1 MFKSIT
7 VRQAQGSQFIPDP
20 RLAQPAGFRG
30 KPLIG
35 DTACETAC
43 QRCVDVCP
51 SQAIALNARQVNTT
65 QLDPVQIDLG
75 RCVLCGDCE
84 PVCPAH
90 KISFNADFKLAATR
104 RDALIVSAARPDID
118 PVQVSAALHKRFG
131 RSLKLRSVSAG
142 GCNGCEME
150 INALGN
156 VNFDLGRYGID
167 IVASPRH
174 ADGLVLSGAIS
185 RNMVQALQLC
195 WDAMPAP
202 KLVIAVGACAISG
215 GVFAD
220 CDAVD
225 RRFLEAVQPSLYVPG
240 CPAHPL
246 TFISGIL
253 DLLGIAS

>member
-1 MFKSIT
+1 MFKSLS
-7 VRQAQGSQFIPDP
+7 VRKAQGSQFIVDP
-20 RLAQPAGFRG
+20 RQAKPIGFRG

-35 DTACETAC
+35 DTACATSC
-43 QRCVDVCP
+43 RRCVDVCP
-51 SQAIALNARQVNTT
+51 SQAIALQ
-65 QLDPVQIDLG
+65 PVQIGEVHIDLG

-84 PVCPAH
+84 PVCPSH
-90 KISFNADFKLAATR
+90 KISFNADFKLSSTSR
-104 RDALIVSAARPDID
+104 QGLSVSAARPDID
-118 PVQVSAALHKRFG
+118 PVRVSAALHQRFG

-150 INALGN
+150 INALSN

-185 RNMVQALQLC
+185 LNMVQALQLC

-253 DLLGIAS
+253 DLLGIDS

>member
-1 MFKSIT
+1 MIKSLR
-7 VRQAQGSQFIPDP
+7 VRKSQGSQYIPDLRAAVP
-20 RLAQPAGFRG
+20 VGFRG

-35 DTACETAC
+35 EAVCATGCSACVA
-43 QRCVDVCP
+43 VCP
-51 SQAIALNARQVNTT
+51 SQAITLA
-65 QLDPVQIDLG
+65 PVQIDLG

-84 PVCPAH
+84 PVCPAA
-90 KISFNADFKLAATR
+90 KLSFNNDFKLAATS
-104 RDALIVSAARPDID
+104 RDALRVSAAHPDID
-118 PVQVSAALHKRFG
+118 PIKVSAFLHKRFG

-150 INALGN
+150 INALSN

-174 ADGLVLSGAIS
+174 ADGLVLSGPVN
-185 RNMVQALQLC
+185 RNMVAALRLC
-195 WDAMPAP
+195 WDAMPQP

-220 CDAVD
+220 CDTLD
-225 RRFLEAVQPSLYVPG
+225 RQFLEMVKPSLFVPG

-246 TFISGIL
+246 TFIAGL
-253 DLLGIAS
+253 MDLLGIA